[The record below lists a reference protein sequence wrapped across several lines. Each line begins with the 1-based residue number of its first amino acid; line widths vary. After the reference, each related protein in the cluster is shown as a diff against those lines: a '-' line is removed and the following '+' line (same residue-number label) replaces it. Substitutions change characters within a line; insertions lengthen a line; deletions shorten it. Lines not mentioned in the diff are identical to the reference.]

1 MDNLTRISKK
11 IYSRV
16 DLEKMIDNWKQNS
29 NKIVF
34 TNGCFDIVHRGH
46 IDVLSKIADLGDKII
61 VGINSDKSI
70 NKIKGE
76 KRPIIDQVSRSL
88 LLASIGFIDAV
99 IIFDN
104 DTPLELIESI
114 NPDILAKGGD
124 YKVEEIVGHNTVIK
138 NGGRVITIPL
148 VKGFS
153 TTNIVNYINEI

>member
-16 DLEKMIDNWKQNS
+16 DLEKMIDNWKQNN

-76 KRPIIDQVSRSL
+76 KRPIIDQFSRSL
-88 LLASIGFIDAV
+88 LIASIGFIDAV
-99 IIFDN
+99 VIFDN

>member
-16 DLEKMIDNWKQNS
+16 DLEKMIDNWKQNN

-76 KRPIIDQVSRSL
+76 KRPIIDQFSRSL

-99 IIFDN
+99 VIFDN